1 MNWRI
6 ITKSIKEK
14 KEDLTKIEADIN
26 VKETQIKHL
35 EESLEE
41 AQDHEFDEDCEYC
54 VKNSQWHIEKTKS
67 LTSEIKDCKLEL
79 DKILTEKTHHEKDI
93 KSFGD
98 INRDRDRISRVKRR
112 FKTSRKRCLQNT
124 G

>member
-1 MNWRI
+1 M
-6 ITKSIKEK
+6 KH
-14 KEDLTKIEADIN
+14 DIN

-67 LTSEIKDCKLEL
+67 LTSEITDCKLDL
-79 DKILTEKTHHEKDI
+79 EKY
-93 KSFGD
+93 
-98 INRDRDRISRVKRR
+98 
-112 FKTSRKRCLQNT
+112 
-124 G
+124 